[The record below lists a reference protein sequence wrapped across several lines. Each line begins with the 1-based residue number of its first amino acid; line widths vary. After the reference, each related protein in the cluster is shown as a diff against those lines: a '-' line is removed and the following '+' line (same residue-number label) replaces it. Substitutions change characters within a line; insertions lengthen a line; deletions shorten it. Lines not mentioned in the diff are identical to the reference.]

1 MEKNQA
7 KGFLFISLYVLSGCL
22 LFIFLMSDFK
32 IASLN
37 LNGTGDIRKRLQ
49 LYELMKLTSVNVT
62 FVQETHSDQSSETD

>member
-1 MEKNQA
+1 MGKNKA

-37 LNGTGDIRKRLQ
+37 LNGAGDIRKRMP
-49 LYELMKLTSVNVT
+49 LYEIKSVDVM
-62 FVQETHSDQSSETD
+62 FLQETQ